1 MPRNLPTQLLN
12 NLQGKKIKIA
22 FLVKIFLEQNN
33 KILLTTHSRN
43 IIYQNEEYLFAKN
56 LLVEGIDQT
65 QKLQNQE
72 TQLSLTGIPD
82 SFIVNGQT
90 IYTTNLLLSTKF
102 AGKQVL
108 VYQAYFDLIT
118 DQLIID
124 PTLLTDGIIISS
136 SFADGINENMEVTG
150 TTSISLPFGNEFARF
165 EDKNAMYTNPSSH
178 KRLFANDRIFDQ
190 VPALASKVFEF
201 GKL

>member
-43 IIYQNEEYLFAKN
+43 VIYENEEYLFAKN
-56 LLVEGIDQT
+56 LLVEGVNQT

-108 VYQAYFDLIT
+108 VYQAYFDLVT

-136 SFADGINENMEVTG
+136 SFADGINENMEELLRLVYLLAMN
-150 TTSISLPFGNEFARF
+150 LPDLKTKTLCIPIHLVIKDYFRMI
-165 EDKNAMYTNPSSH
+165 KYLI
-178 KRLFANDRIFDQ
+178 RCL
-190 VPALASKVFEF
+190 L
-201 GKL
+201 